1 MNKKFVAIGFVV
13 VALLTVLSYLFID
26 QRVAL
31 WVQRYVFSISLLRKY
46 VSDIPDLLLLFV
58 LTVAGSCWALYLF
71 FAARHRY
78 DRHRGFALLCGLGLP
93 LAFLVKMILQYVFG
107 RYPPRFWLFQPGVA
121 GLHWFQSWSIPH
133 AFPSGH
139 MTVITAFAAMLY
151 YFYPRYRAV
160 YLTALVGLG
169 VALVMT
175 NYHFVSDVI
184 AGAYVGLVTAY
195 AVDAALRALSP
206 HYRRHEPSRA

>member
-1 MNKKFVAIGFVV
+1 MNKKFIAIGLVV
-13 VALLTVLSYLFID
+13 AALLTVLSYIFID

-31 WVQRYVFSISLLRKY
+31 WVQRYIFSISLLRKY

-58 LTVAGSCWALYLF
+58 LTVAGTCWVLYLF

-107 RYPPRFWLFQPGVA
+107 RYPPRYWLIQPGVA
-121 GLHWFQSWSIPH
+121 GLHWFQSWTIPH

-139 MTVITAFAAMLY
+139 MTVITAFAVMLY
-151 YFYPRYRAV
+151 YFYPRHRAV
-160 YLTALVGLG
+160 YLTALVGL
-169 VALVMT
+169 ALALIMT

-184 AGAYVGLVTAY
+184 AGSYVGLFTAY
-195 AVDAALRALSP
+195 AVDAVLRWTAPRYCAARS
-206 HYRRHEPSRA
+206 SRA

>member
-1 MNKKFVAIGFVV
+1 MNKKFIAIGFVV
-13 VALLTVLSYLFID
+13 AALLTVLSYLFID

-31 WVQRYVFSISLLRKY
+31 WVQRYVFSIGLLRKY
-46 VSDIPDLLLLFV
+46 ASNIPDLLLLFV
-58 LTVAGSCWALYLF
+58 LTVAGSCWALYGF

-78 DRHRGFALLCGLGLP
+78 DRHRSFALLCGVSLP
-93 LAFLVKMILQYVFG
+93 LAFLMKMGLQYVFG
-107 RYPPRFWLFQPGVA
+107 RYPPRFWLSQPGLA

-139 MTVITAFAAMLY
+139 MTVITAFAVMLY

-160 YLTALVGLG
+160 YLTGLVGLG

-184 AGAYVGLVTAY
+184 AGAYVGLFSAY

-206 HYRRHEPSRA
+206 RYRINDAIR